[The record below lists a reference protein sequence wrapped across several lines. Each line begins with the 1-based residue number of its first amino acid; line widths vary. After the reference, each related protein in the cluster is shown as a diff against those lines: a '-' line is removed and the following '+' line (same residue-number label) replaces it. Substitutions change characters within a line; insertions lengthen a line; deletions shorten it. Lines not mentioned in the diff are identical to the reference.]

1 MQDSKEYIVW
11 DSVTPKAITSSTDAT
26 PIVVT
31 CTAHGFATGDLVM
44 IFGHT
49 TNVAANGIY
58 KVTKVDANSFSLQ
71 NYNSGANIA
80 GSGAGAGA
88 SGWALPAP
96 KILFAQD
103 FKSIQ
108 FELVTSGTATLT
120 VKCVGSYGKK
130 IADIVDRFD
139 DTPNFGATASASN
152 PWSYLQIVDLDSGSG
167 LAGSTGVA
175 LVGAD
180 VNKMYEVNVN
190 SAKYITFIPTAYT
203 QGVISLKA
211 KLFNSLQ
218 V

>member
-31 CTAHGFATGDLVM
+31 ATSHGFATGDLVM
-44 IFGHT
+44 IFGHA

-58 KVTKVDANSFSLQ
+58 KVTKLTANTFSIQ
-71 NYNSGANIA
+71 NYNSGADIA
-80 GSGAGAGA
+80 GSGAGAGS
-88 SGWALPAP
+88 SGWVLPAP
-96 KILFAQD
+96 KILFCQD

-120 VKCVGSYGKK
+120 VKVVGSYGKK
-130 IADIVDRFD
+130 ISDQVQGD
-139 DTPNFGATASASN
+139 DTPNFGATASAAN
-152 PWSYLQIVDLDSGSG
+152 PWSYIQIVDLDSGSG

-175 LVGAD
+175 LSGAD
-180 VNKMYEVNVN
+180 VNKMYELNVN

-211 KLFNSLQ
+211 KLFNGLQ

>member
-26 PIVVT
+26 PVVVT
-31 CTAHGFATGDLVM
+31 CTGHGFATGDLVM

-58 KVTKVDANSFSLQ
+58 RVTKVNANSFSIQ
-71 NYNSGANIA
+71 NYNSGADIA

-88 SGWALPAP
+88 NGWVLPAP
-96 KILFAQD
+96 KILFCQD

-120 VKCVGSYGKK
+120 IKVVGSYGKK
-130 IADIVDRFD
+130 ISDQVQGD

-152 PWSYLQIVDLDSGSG
+152 PWSYIEIVDLDAGTG

-175 LVGAD
+175 LTATD
-180 VNKMYEVNVN
+180 VNKMYELNVN

-203 QGVISLKA
+203 QGTISLKE
-211 KLFNSLQ
+211 KLFNGLQ